1 DPGPPDPAP
10 DASLDDPLA
19 RAVRT
24 LDDPRP
30 VLEELSRQTFCPQ
43 IERQV
48 HQPAVPIG
56 GKKPQKLLHWPVLP
70 PHTAVCAAAFIVQL
84 FLHREGVVA
93 PPALPPV
100 PRPSPQGTPAALSSP
115 LLRRLSSPSRAAP
128 RSAWLQAAPA
138 GGAGGVA
145 QKVL

>member
-1 DPGPPDPAP
+1 
-10 DASLDDPLA
+10 
-19 RAVRT
+19 
-24 LDDPRP
+24 
-30 VLEELSRQTFCPQ
+30 SRQTFCPQ

-56 GKKPQKLLHWPVLP
+56 GNNPKVLLHGAFLP
-70 PHTAVCAAAFIVQL
+70 HHSAVCAATLIVEI
-84 FLHREGVVA
+84 FLQRDGVVA
-93 PPALPPV
+93 PPPFPPV
-100 PRPSPQGTPAALSSP
+100 PRPSPPGPPAALSSP